1 MTPDKPAE
9 DITGILSA
17 WGRGDAKAI
26 DRLFPLVYEELR
38 ALARRRA
45 GRGRGETL
53 RTTALVHEA
62 YLRLVDQ
69 NHATFENRRHF
80 FAVAGKVMRRLVV
93 DHARDRSAQK
103 RGGGA
108 ARVTLDD
115 EGLASPGAPVD
126 LVALDE
132 ALGRLE
138 GVDARLGRLVEL
150 RYFAGLTLEETAE
163 ALELSPATV
172 KRDWFKARA
181 FLLHELGGA
190 GPP

>member
-1 MTPDKPAE
+1 MTRGTPAE

-17 WGRGDAKAI
+17 WGRGEAKAI

-69 NHATFENRRHF
+69 NRATFENRRHF
-80 FAVAGKVMRRLVV
+80 FAVAAKVMRRLVV
-93 DHARDRSAQK
+93 DHARDRAALK

-108 ARVTLDD
+108 APVTLDD
-115 EGLASPGAPVD
+115 EALASPGAPVD

-138 GVDARLGRLVEL
+138 GLDARLGRLVEL
-150 RYFAGLTLEETAE
+150 RYFSGLTLEETAE
-163 ALELSPATV
+163 AMDVSPATV

-181 FLLHELGGA
+181 FLLHEMGGA
-190 GPP
+190 GLP

>member
-1 MTPDKPAE
+1 MKREEPSE

-17 WGRGDAKAI
+17 WGQGEPGAV
-26 DRLFPLVYEELR
+26 DRLFPLVYQELR

-45 GRGRGETL
+45 GHVRGETM

-69 NHATFENRRHF
+69 TRATYENRGHF
-80 FAVAGKVMRRLVV
+80 FAVAAKVMRRLVV
-93 DHARDRSAQK
+93 DHARERAARK
-103 RGGGA
+103 RGGDAERIPIDDSVLADPGE
-108 ARVTLDD
+108 RVDHL
-115 EGLASPGAPVD
+115 
-126 LVALDE
+126 ALDQ

-138 GVDARLGRLVEL
+138 GLDPRLGRLVEL

-163 ALELSPATV
+163 AMSISPATV

-181 FLLHELGGA
+181 FLMQEMA
-190 GPP
+190 GTPSP

>member
-1 MTPDKPAE
+1 MTPGEPAE

-17 WGRGDAKAI
+17 WGKGDARAI
-26 DRLFPLVYEELR
+26 DRLFPLVYGELR

-69 NHATFENRRHF
+69 NRATFENRRHF
-80 FAVAGKVMRRLVV
+80 FAVAAKVMRRLVV
-93 DHARDRSAQK
+93 DHARDRSAHK
-103 RGGGA
+103 RGGGVSP
-108 ARVTLDD
+108 VTLDD
-115 EGLASPGAPVD
+115 EAIAAPGAPVD
-126 LVALDE
+126 LLALDQ

-138 GVDARLGRLVEL
+138 GLEPRLGRLVEL
-150 RYFAGLTLEETAE
+150 RYFAGLTLAETAE
-163 ALELSPATV
+163 ALEISPATV

-181 FLLHELGGA
+181 FLLQEMGG
-190 GPP
+190 GGSP

>member
-1 MTPDKPAE
+1 MPGNPVE
-9 DITGILSA
+9 DITEILSA
-17 WGRGDAKAI
+17 WGRGDARAI

-69 NHATFENRRHF
+69 NGASFENRRHF
-80 FAVAGKVMRRLVV
+80 FAVAAKVMRRLVV
-93 DHARDRSAQK
+93 DHARDRAAQK

-108 ARVTLDD
+108 TPVTLDD
-115 EGLASPGAPVD
+115 GAIAAPAGAVD
-126 LVALDE
+126 LLVLDQ

-138 GVDARLGRLVEL
+138 ELDPRLGRLVEL
-150 RYFAGLTLEETAE
+150 RYFAGLTLDETAE
-163 ALELSPATV
+163 AMELSPATV
-172 KRDWFKARA
+172 KREWFKARA
-181 FLLHELGGA
+181 FLLQEMGGA
-190 GPP
+190 PA

>member
-1 MTPDKPAE
+1 VTPEKPAE
-9 DITGILSA
+9 DITAILSA
-17 WGRGDAKAI
+17 WGHGDAKAI

-62 YLRLVDQ
+62 YLRLVDR

-93 DHARDRSAQK
+93 DHARDRGARK

-108 ARVTLDD
+108 APVTLDD
-115 EGLASPGAPVD
+115 EAIAAPGAPVD

-163 ALELSPATV
+163 ALEISPATV

-181 FLLHELGGA
+181 FLLHEMGGA

>member
-1 MTPDKPAE
+1 VTLGDPVE

-17 WGRGDAKAI
+17 WGKGDARAI

-45 GRGRGETL
+45 GRGRGETM

-69 NHATFENRRHF
+69 DRATFENRRHF
-80 FAVAGKVMRRLVV
+80 FAVAAKVMRRLVV
-93 DHARDRSAQK
+93 DHARDRAAQK

-108 ARVTLDD
+108 TPVTLDD
-115 EGLASPGAPVD
+115 EALAAPAGTVD
-126 LVALDE
+126 LLALDQ

-138 GVDARLGRLVEL
+138 GLEPRLGRLVEL
-150 RYFAGLTLEETAE
+150 RYFAGLTLDETAE
-163 ALELSPATV
+163 ALEVSPATV

-181 FLLHELGGA
+181 FLLQEMGGG

>member
-1 MTPDKPAE
+1 MTPGEPAE

-17 WGRGDAKAI
+17 WGKGDARAI
-26 DRLFPLVYEELR
+26 DRLFPLVYGELR

-69 NHATFENRRHF
+69 NRATFENRRHF
-80 FAVAGKVMRRLVV
+80 FAVAAKVMRRLVV
-93 DHARDRSAQK
+93 DHARDRSAHK
-103 RGGGA
+103 RGGGVSP
-108 ARVTLDD
+108 VTLGD
-115 EGLASPGAPVD
+115 EAIAAPGAPVD
-126 LVALDE
+126 LLALDQ

-138 GVDARLGRLVEL
+138 GLEPRLGRLVEL

-163 ALELSPATV
+163 ALEISPATV

-181 FLLHELGGA
+181 FLLQEMGG
-190 GPP
+190 GGSP

>member
-1 MTPDKPAE
+1 MTPEDPVE

-17 WGRGDAKAI
+17 WGRGDARAI

-69 NHATFENRRHF
+69 NGASFENRRHF
-80 FAVAGKVMRRLVV
+80 FAVAAKVMRRLVV
-93 DHARDRSAQK
+93 DHARDRAAVK

-108 ARVTLDD
+108 APVTLDD
-115 EGLASPGAPVD
+115 EAIAAPAGSVD
-126 LVALDE
+126 LLVLDQ

-138 GVDARLGRLVEL
+138 GLDPRLGRLVEL
-150 RYFAGLTLEETAE
+150 RYFAGLTLAETAE
-163 ALELSPATV
+163 AMELSPATV

-181 FLLHELGGA
+181 FLLQEMGGA
-190 GPP
+190 APL